1 VEEETMN
8 HKPYREWMHAVLDG
22 ALAPAGRRDLE
33 AHLATCLECQA
44 TWAGLSE
51 VQRLF
56 KAEPPM
62 APRPGFSGRFQ
73 ARLAQRESRPQ
84 LIWGAVALG
93 LGAVGASAL
102 VVPLGLSLVFS
113 TLRVAQQPATTLALL
128 AGAVALADLLRT
140 VVGALA
146 ITARAIAQAAFFN
159 PLAWVAATLALVLTG
174 VWLYLVRKLVPEVKV
189 R

>member
-1 VEEETMN
+1 MN

-22 ALAPAGRRDLE
+22 AIDPAGRRDLE

-56 KAEPPM
+56 RAEPQV

-73 ARLAQRESRPQ
+73 ARLAQRQSRPRV
-84 LIWGAVALG
+84 IWGAVALG
-93 LGAVGASAL
+93 LGAVAASAL
-102 VVPLGLSLVFS
+102 VVPVGFSLVFS
-113 TLRVAQQPATTLALL
+113 GLRVAQQPATTLALM
-128 AGAVALADLLRT
+128 AGAVELAGLLRT

-146 ITARAIAQAAFFN
+146 ITARAIAEAALFN
-159 PLAWVAATLALVLTG
+159 SLAWAAGTLALVLTG
-174 VWLYLVRKLVPEVKV
+174 VWLYLVRKLVPEVKL